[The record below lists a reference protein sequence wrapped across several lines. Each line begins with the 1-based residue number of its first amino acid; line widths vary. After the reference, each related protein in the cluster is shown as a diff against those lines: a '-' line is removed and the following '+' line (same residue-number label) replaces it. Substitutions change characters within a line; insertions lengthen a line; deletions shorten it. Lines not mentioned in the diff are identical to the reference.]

1 MLHDLIA
8 HTPMKV
14 DKTPTMIDLPVKD
27 NLAGRLVKDLTLPEG
42 VLITTQIYKDQSEIV
57 HGDTQLKAGAT
68 LYLVADESHI
78 SQIRKLF
85 K

>member
-1 MLHDLIA
+1 
-8 HTPMKV
+8 
-14 DKTPTMIDLPVKD
+14 
-27 NLAGRLVKDLTLPEG
+27 LVKDLTLPEG

-85 K
+85 N